1 MDPAGRGLNP
11 PRPPPPSLPSRN
23 LFTGWYDAKL
33 TDLGRNEALSG
44 AKSLIANGQ
53 TEFDI
58 AFTSDLSRAQET
70 CKIILTEL
78 GLQGKIE
85 VKHDLALN
93 ERNYGDLT
101 GLNKDDAK
109 AKWGAEQVV
118 RPIRFYLFFLCP
130 PARAPQRILTP
141 SFNRPVF
148 STSGDDL
155 TTSLLLERPESPSRC
170 VLLWTSVFRVLS
182 EHFTHPRLCAL
193 LS

>member
-1 MDPAGRGLNP
+1 LLSPTSPLGR
-11 PRPPPPSLPSRN
+11 SCRN

-58 AFTSDLSRAQET
+58 AFTSDLSRAQDT

-78 GLQGKIE
+78 GLDGKIE
-85 VKHDLALN
+85 VKKDEALN

-118 RPIRFYLFFLCP
+118 RSRLPPSRPSPLFGP
-130 PARAPQRILTP
+130 QARARP
-141 SFNRPVF
+141 SEYR
-148 STSGDDL
+148 
-155 TTSLLLERPESPSRC
+155 SPD
-170 VLLWTSVFRVLS
+170 
-182 EHFTHPRLCAL
+182 
-193 LS
+193 